1 MRGSRPLRTI
11 LSAVLVPLLL
21 WGATACGSGSDTKAG
36 KDKVAADSFGV
47 DPGGEVKA
55 ADFAKVLTDAM
66 KSTKTSHLEMTMKL
80 SALEATASGDVD
92 QTTTPPEMAMTISMP
107 MFGDQPMDMRL
118 VDGKL
123 YMNLGTM
130 SGDNFYVIDPNDANS
145 QLGDMS
151 SLTDSYDPEKL
162 AGLYTDGAQKV
173 VYVGEEKVDGASLQH
188 YTLTMDTTKL
198 SNLQDLGSSVT
209 ATLPETI
216 DYDMWLDSQNRLS
229 KVAMDLGKDVGTID
243 LTMSNWNEPVTIEA
257 PPADQV
263 TEMPKSGGLGLGG

>member
-21 WGATACGSGSDTKAG
+21 WGAAACGSGSDTKAG

-151 SLTDSYDPEKL
+151 SLTDSYNPEKL